1 VEGALSRARAA
12 NSSPPPAPTGAAQ
25 AHSAS
30 RRKRRNSSGPHC
42 REGRRTRR
50 TQDGVSAQSLSQNAK
65 LCAHTPSGKL
75 ACPPRKTASWP
86 SPLAPLGQ
94 ATVLRGRHDSANR
107 DTTTRQTASPER
119 ARNWQTGALDLVSRT
134 SARNCAELGLLTA
147 PPPSQ
152 PRPCTTQFRPEVRR
166 ARPPRPTIL
175 RTKSA
180 PPAPATVLASCEPG
194 PPQGVELDDYHDR
207 LVAPKL
213 RAGGRQTPTFRPR
226 PQRRSGSVPKARRLP
241 PVFLG
246 KLVRPSSEPAAEF
259 HNRIAGPTQR

>member
-1 VEGALSRARAA
+1 MTWSKTLQPDTAGPARLHPALVSRARRVEL
-12 NSSPPPAPTGAAQ
+12 PAR
-25 AHSAS
+25 SA
-30 RRKRRNSSGPHC
+30 K
-42 REGRRTRR
+42 
-50 TQDGVSAQSLSQNAK
+50 SA
-65 LCAHTPSGKL
+65 T
-75 ACPPRKTASWP
+75 
-86 SPLAPLGQ
+86 
-94 ATVLRGRHDSANR
+94 
-107 DTTTRQTASPER
+107 
-119 ARNWQTGALDLVSRT
+119 
-134 SARNCAELGLLTA
+134 
-147 PPPSQ
+147 
-152 PRPCTTQFRPEVRR
+152 
-166 ARPPRPTIL
+166 PRPTIL
-175 RTKSA
+175 STKSA